1 MIVFAL
7 LVKSNCIYWTLSL
20 VNSKTTYTDEFTFRF
35 FFLNWNKS
43 ITIYVKWNYKYTL
56 CFVYLTTEF
65 HFHYILLL
73 KSLFWNSLTK
83 SWAKFPPWV
92 PVRFTVLFHI
102 ISSRSLRGNHP
113 WIAEKKQSIWIYD
126 TVIITFLKADNK
138 HYKVFSLEKGR
149 FFPPKKWLGDNKT
162 FA

>member
-1 MIVFAL
+1 MNL
-7 LVKSNCIYWTLSL
+7 LS
-20 VNSKTTYTDEFTFRF
+20 DF
-35 FFLNWNKS
+35 FKNWKNS

-113 WIAEKKQSIWIYD
+113 WIADKKQSIWIYD

-138 HYKVFSLEKGR
+138 HYKVFSLEKSR
-149 FFPPKKWLGDNKT
+149 FFPQKKVIWR
-162 FA
+162 